1 MDMGAAQMSNKNAWT
16 CGSPIKCLDMGQS
29 LCGIQGRGF
38 SAGYG
43 GEASLLDTIFSRW
56 TKIHIFFLDYHITR
70 NRGVHIHDYWDCP
83 KELNTR
89 GGQQSQ
95 HVQSQNRG
103 GEPHYK
109 AVCKDFYPK
118 TGVHRSTNIYLV
130 KLSKQVKRRPGSR
143 LAKLEQKLDAT

>member
-1 MDMGAAQMSNKNAWT
+1 MWQSNKIAWT
-16 CGSPIKCLDMGQS
+16 WGSL
-29 LCGIQGRGF
+29 
-38 SAGYG
+38 SAEYG
-43 GEASLLDTIFSRW
+43 GEASLLDTGERLLCCIRYLVGEPKF
-56 TKIHIFFLDYHITR
+56 IFFFLYYHITR